1 MAFIATQSDDA
12 SPSDIVKDLRL
23 KDDNAYK
30 MEGLKHEMLKLKS
43 AERLMADKNKNA
55 TGTSSPSKRARPETT
70 TLTDVLLPTMKRK
83 RTSASVVQSSL
94 RASVG
99 YDIT

>member
-23 KDDNAYK
+23 KDDHAYK

-55 TGTSSPSKRARPETT
+55 TGSPSKRARPETT